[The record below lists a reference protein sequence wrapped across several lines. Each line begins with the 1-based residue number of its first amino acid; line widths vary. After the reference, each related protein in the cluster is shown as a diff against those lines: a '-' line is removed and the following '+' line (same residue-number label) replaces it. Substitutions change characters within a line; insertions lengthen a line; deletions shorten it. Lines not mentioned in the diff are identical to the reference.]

1 MSALFI
7 AFEGGEG
14 AGKSTQVTAL
24 AEYFNS
30 RGADVVIT
38 REPGGAPA
46 AEAMRAIVLSHEF
59 TGLSDRAEAL
69 LFAAARAEHVH
80 RTIRPALESGAT
92 VITDRYLDSSI
103 AYQGISRD
111 LGVDV
116 IEEISLWATQG
127 LLPDL
132 TVVLDVS
139 PEVGLS
145 RAGAPDRMESEP
157 LEFHERVRQGFLD
170 LAGRDPS
177 RYLVVDASGDR
188 ESITQ
193 SIIDAVD
200 RLSVQTHSTDPSP
213 AEPHSRLPTS
223 VARDPQSAGPS

>member
-24 AEYFNS
+24 AEYLNS
-30 RGADVVIT
+30 QGSDVVIT

-46 AEAMRAIVLSHEF
+46 AEAMRAIVLSHEYA
-59 TGLSDRAEAL
+59 GLSDRAEAL

-80 RTIRPALESGAT
+80 RTIRPALESGTT
-92 VITDRYLDSSI
+92 VITDRFLDSSI
-103 AYQGISRD
+103 AYQGISRE

-139 PEVGLS
+139 PEVGLG

-170 LAGRDPS
+170 LAKRDPA

-188 ESITQ
+188 ESITELIIETVERLTRQ
-193 SIIDAVD
+193 S
-200 RLSVQTHSTDPSP
+200 HSTDPAP
-213 AEPHSRLPTS
+213 AETFSD
-223 VARDPQSAGPS
+223 VRDQQSAGPA